1 MATLPIQTPVRILIA
16 DDSSSV
22 RSIIRKLVESHSS
35 LWKVCAEAA
44 NGAEAVQKAMELKPD
59 LVIIDLQMPVLDGIS
74 ASARIAKSLPRTPI
88 LINTIYKS
96 DYVDLEAKN
105 AGVREVISKAEPGR
119 LLRAL
124 EAVLGKKS
132 RLA

>member
-1 MATLPIQTPVRILIA
+1 MASLPVQAPVKILIA
-16 DDSSSV
+16 DDSSSA

-74 ASARIAKSLPRTPI
+74 ASARIVKSLPRTPI

-96 DYVDLEAKN
+96 DYVDFEAKN

-119 LLRAL
+119 LLKAVEAL
-124 EAVLGKKS
+124 LGKK
-132 RLA
+132 